1 MKVIDIH
8 PESEFDQIRCLICG
22 TPSLDE
28 NSEVIDCGHL
38 VLSGINILD
47 EEDIEDL
54 IDRYHFKKEYMKNK
68 NKYNSFFDFLDSYL
82 DDSFVY
88 IRLIDLEMSSQSKQ
102 FVYIYNIYEFK
113 KPEIN

>member
-8 PESEFDQIRCLICG
+8 IESEFDEIRCLICG

-38 VLSGINILD
+38 VLTGMNITD
-47 EEDIEDL
+47 EVDEEDL

-68 NKYNSFFDFLDSYL
+68 NKYNSFFNFLESYL

-88 IRLIDLEMSSQSKQ
+88 VRLIDLKMSSQTKQ
-102 FVYIYNIYEFK
+102 SFYYYNIYEFK
-113 KPEIN
+113 KPETN